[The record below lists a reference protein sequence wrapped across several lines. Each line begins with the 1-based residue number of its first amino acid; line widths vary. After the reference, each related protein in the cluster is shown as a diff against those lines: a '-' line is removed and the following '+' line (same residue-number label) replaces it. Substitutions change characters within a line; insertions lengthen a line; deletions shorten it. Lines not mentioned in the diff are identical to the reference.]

1 MPFVLGM
8 LGFLIIGGI
17 VVKIIV
23 DVTEAKKRKEDA
35 QQAITIRNEAKNKL
49 RENKLLQLAVE
60 TTVTHIA
67 ELRKKAENVVLSEDT
82 HHFYIADITKKYLSF
97 KSGLKKGQRP
107 HVSPSED
114 YHYVQYS
121 NWLFSLD
128 YVLSVSYESEGYESM
143 NEFSL
148 GLFLEVFAEELKK
161 AGCPTWNE
169 EYNSEERVGTDT
181 LLIWDLTQYHPKKE
195 LKSFV

>member
-1 MPFVLGM
+1 MVLA
-8 LGFLIIGGI
+8 FILIVLAVVI
-17 VVKIIV
+17 VALKKKSAGK
-23 DVTEAKKRKEDA
+23 AKEHAEKMRKAEENYIA
-35 QQAITIRNEAKNKL
+35 AKEKMRDNHVMK
-49 RENKLLQLAVE
+49 LAVE

-67 ELRKKAENVVLSEDT
+67 ELREKAENVVLSEDT
-82 HHFYIADITKKYLSF
+82 HHFYIADITKKHLSF

-128 YVLSVSYESEGYESM
+128 YILSVNYENEGYESM
-143 NEFSL
+143 NSFSL
-148 GLFLEVFAEELKK
+148 GLFLEVFAEELEKS
-161 AGCPTWNE
+161 GCSTWNE
-169 EYNSEERVGTDT
+169 AYYSEERVGTDT

>member
-1 MPFVLGM
+1 MVLG
-8 LGFLIIGGI
+8 FILIVLAVVI
-17 VVKIIV
+17 VVL
-23 DVTEAKKRKEDA
+23 KKRSAEKAKEQEKKTQRA
-35 QQAITIRNEAKNKL
+35 EANYIAAKAKL
-49 RENKLLQLAVE
+49 RDNKIMKLAVE

-67 ELRKKAENVVLSEDT
+67 ELRKKAGTVELSEDT

-195 LKSFV
+195 LSSFV